1 MAVEL
6 EEGITASKID
16 ISRFRGDGQVITFIV
31 KNSKNKPINLQGW
44 TDLTLTVDPSAA
56 PIDNTTKIST
66 MIGQLST
73 NGLDGRIS
81 ILVDQAIPPGNYYY
95 DMQAADT
102 DGRPVTLAYGK
113 YIVIQDITKD

>member
-113 YIVIQDITKD
+113 YTVIQDITKD